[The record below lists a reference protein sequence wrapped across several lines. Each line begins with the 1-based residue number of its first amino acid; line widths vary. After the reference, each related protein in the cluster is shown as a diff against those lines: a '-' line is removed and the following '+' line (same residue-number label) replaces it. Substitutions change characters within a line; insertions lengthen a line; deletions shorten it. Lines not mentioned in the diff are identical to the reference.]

1 MKRKIA
7 FALIMGGITT
17 AIISFTLILI
27 NVGFSE
33 KFLGIWLKS
42 WGIAYLVAI
51 PTILI
56 IGPIIQKLVDK
67 VFGKEVSA

>member
-1 MKRKIA
+1 MKQKIA
-7 FALIMGGITT
+7 FTLIMGYITT

-27 NVGFSE
+27 NAGFSE

-42 WGIAYLVAI
+42 WGIAYLAVI

-56 IGPIIQKLVDK
+56 ISPIIQKLVNELCGNK
-67 VFGKEVSA
+67 